1 MSKISEV
8 LKNKKSFITFITAG
22 APSLEITEKLIYAME
37 RAESDLI
44 EIGITFSDPVAEW
57 TVIQRANER
66 A

>member
-22 APSLEITEKLIYAME
+22 DPSLEITEKLIYAME

>member
-1 MSKISEV
+1 
-8 LKNKKSFITFITAG
+8 
-22 APSLEITEKLIYAME
+22 ME